1 MKVSKNWLKEL
12 VDLNISDDELV
23 RLLPLRTI
31 GIKEV
36 TPDFIELDMKGYNR
50 ADLLSLR
57 GVAFEVVA
65 ITQSKL
71 KFEEKDT
78 AEFIWVDKSLNEV
91 GVNVEDEDLAP
102 IYCIAKIEGLK
113 VEPSDNNWVKKL
125 SDSGI
130 RSINNV
136 ADVTNL
142 VMVEYGQPLHA
153 FDASAVEGEKIV
165 VRTAK
170 EGEELETLDGKKR
183 KFSNTDLLI
192 TDPKKVLGIA
202 GIMGGKNSEVS
213 DSTTTILLEAA
224 IFNPKNLRKT
234 ATRLGLNSEASKRFY
249 HGLTKKKLYQAL
261 DGAIRMYESLGGK
274 LTGLTIEGDLE
285 EQERKIPLGLPKI
298 HSLVGVNLDKDQ
310 VETYLT
316 KLGFKLEKQATQEG
330 KPGWVVTPPY
340 FRLDVDI
347 EEDLIEE
354 VARMYGYENINAR
367 PLEGVL
373 PEKIDQ
379 KFFQTLYNLKVKLAG
394 LGLTEVQTYPYYST
408 KVLRSLG
415 FLEEDNLKHLVKIQ
429 NPISQETEYL
439 RMDLWPN
446 LLEAADKNLRQ
457 NIKDVAVFEMGKV
470 FIVQEGDKPKE
481 EYRLAILISDGTE
494 NTVLQ
499 ILQIFKGLKL
509 DVEIKQEKPQGIGKL
524 LFHPTKAISLSKDG
538 QIIGVIAEIHPRIAD
553 NFGVGKRVGILEF
566 VIKL

>member
-183 KFSNTDLLI
+183 KF
-192 TDPKKVLGIA
+192 
-202 GIMGGKNSEVS
+202 
-213 DSTTTILLEAA
+213 
-224 IFNPKNLRKT
+224 
-234 ATRLGLNSEASKRFY
+234 
-249 HGLTKKKLYQAL
+249 
-261 DGAIRMYESLGGK
+261 
-274 LTGLTIEGDLE
+274 
-285 EQERKIPLGLPKI
+285 
-298 HSLVGVNLDKDQ
+298 
-310 VETYLT
+310 
-316 KLGFKLEKQATQEG
+316 
-330 KPGWVVTPPY
+330 
-340 FRLDVDI
+340 
-347 EEDLIEE
+347 
-354 VARMYGYENINAR
+354 
-367 PLEGVL
+367 
-373 PEKIDQ
+373 
-379 KFFQTLYNLKVKLAG
+379 
-394 LGLTEVQTYPYYST
+394 
-408 KVLRSLG
+408 
-415 FLEEDNLKHLVKIQ
+415 
-429 NPISQETEYL
+429 
-439 RMDLWPN
+439 
-446 LLEAADKNLRQ
+446 
-457 NIKDVAVFEMGKV
+457 
-470 FIVQEGDKPKE
+470 
-481 EYRLAILISDGTE
+481 
-494 NTVLQ
+494 
-499 ILQIFKGLKL
+499 
-509 DVEIKQEKPQGIGKL
+509 
-524 LFHPTKAISLSKDG
+524 
-538 QIIGVIAEIHPRIAD
+538 
-553 NFGVGKRVGILEF
+553 
-566 VIKL
+566 